1 MIENKKN
8 LKEWIA
14 ISDKIKSIKNTASFE
29 VRKAETIAMDNYI
42 VNNAQR
48 KYEKEIESRRN
59 AGVLASILREQIKQA
74 QSRK

>member
-1 MIENKKN
+1 
-8 LKEWIA
+8 
-14 ISDKIKSIKNTASFE
+14 
-29 VRKAETIAMDNYI
+29 MDNYI

-48 KYEKEIESRRN
+48 KYEKDIESRRN